1 MICSLKVAAIA
12 STGQLCRRRQPSMHR
27 VPLMLGADWI
37 CCRTQDGCSK
47 LTGRQAQASGHRQ
60 HRQQGHRRNTTDTM
74 DTTETPRTPW
84 MPSAT
89 TPWSPQKPTDN
100 YFAHGRR
107 SVCAFDVGVVSIH
120 SHRRPRQWAPRCSNS
135 RAVSG
140 ICGVSGVRAA
150 TDTSAAAIC
159 TATGLRGPAAVAT
172 AGASGAATAARS
184 AATTVFATDGLRNG
198 RGVRRRPCEGPSAG
212 CACL

>member
-27 VPLMLGADWI
+27 APLMLGADWI

-74 DTTETPRTPW
+74 DTIETRT
-84 MPSAT
+84 
-89 TPWSPQKPTDN
+89 PQKPTDN
-100 YFAHGRR
+100 AFAHGRR

-135 RAVSG
+135 SVVSG
-140 ICGVSGVRAA
+140 IRGVSGVRAA

-184 AATTVFATDGLRNG
+184 AATTAFATDGLRNG
-198 RGVRRRPCEGPSAG
+198 RGVRRRPCEGPTAG